1 MDQVCC
7 KPRLLAIDDHRDSA
21 ELIVRVAEKLGF
33 EAKAASTPDVL
44 RAQLATWRPDIVTVD
59 LCMPEEDGFEVFVLL
74 GNLGFTGRV
83 IIISGRD
90 EWLRKSATVLAT
102 ASRSGGAR
110 RARGNRWPVLGSTV
124 RATPVLAWDHSPGG
138 MAGAARGRAFGRQI
152 SERAG
157 CTSL

>member
-1 MDQVCC
+1 MDQVCG

-102 ASRSGGAR
+102 ARGLQIAGHLPKPVDLKLLRSVLTEAR
-110 RARGNRWPVLGSTV
+110 V
-124 RATPVLAWDHSPGG
+124 
-138 MAGAARGRAFGRQI
+138 
-152 SERAG
+152 
-157 CTSL
+157 

>member
-44 RAQLATWRPDIVTVD
+44 RAQLAAWRPDIVTVD

-74 GNLGFTGRV
+74 GKLGFTGRV

-102 ASRSGGAR
+102 ARGLRIAGHLAKPVDLKLLRS
-110 RARGNRWPVLGSTV
+110 VLTEALV
-124 RATPVLAWDHSPGG
+124 
-138 MAGAARGRAFGRQI
+138 
-152 SERAG
+152 
-157 CTSL
+157 